1 MVTTAKASDLSM
13 RLSDK
18 VAVVTGAG
26 RGIGRAVA
34 LGLAREG
41 ATVFIN
47 YLRDA
52 ESAGDVVKEI
62 EAGGGKAFA
71 LQADVSR
78 VEEVRAFFAEVS
90 MRAPEIDIL
99 VNNAGTASTKPQP
112 LGSVDLAEY
121 DRIFDLNTR
130 GLFFMSPQEA
140 LRLLPDGG
148 RIVNVSSLAS
158 RMTAPGRSVYAGTKG
173 AIEAFTRV
181 WAAELGGRGIT
192 VNSVSPGIV
201 ETDRL
206 RAQLSSE
213 MRESFIGQT
222 PLARIGQP
230 EDIADAVVFLCSD
243 EGRWMTAQNLV
254 AAGGLG

>member
-1 MVTTAKASDLSM
+1 M